1 MPPLAGGQPWA
12 AGGFFPLSGC
22 NLRASRYNGARL
34 LFWQARYGGPV
45 GPPATISRKPGQ
57 ARKGAA
63 IAVTLCA
70 GVWLAVVAT

>member
-1 MPPLAGGQPWA
+1 M
-12 AGGFFPLSGC
+12 
-22 NLRASRYNGARL
+22 
-34 LFWQARYGGPV
+34 RYGDPAGPL
-45 GPPATISRKPGQ
+45 ATISREPGQ